1 MNALKKVIQNH
12 LKKKLLEEML
22 IFKHQLQKIVK
33 HQFQKIVKLQF
44 QKIVKLQF
52 QKIVNQQL
60 KKIVKNQLK
69 IIVKNQLKKI
79 SQEVTEIPAENTQSA
94 GDNSKPEDM
103 KKMMMI
109 MTQIYRNYLLLYLV
123 YYYFKFLNFLSWNK
137 N

>member
-33 HQFQKIVKLQF
+33 HQF